1 MEGILQLKEVS
12 YDYHTKAGVVH
23 ALKNAT
29 ASFDE
34 GKLYAIVGRSGSG
47 KSTMMSL
54 CAGLDMP
61 KSGDILFRSKSLRE
75 QDCYQYRRKYACM
88 IFQSFYLLPQLTAA
102 ENVELS
108 LELIKY
114 KGNKKKRAVEL
125 LEMVGLTP
133 FHGKKRSFQL
143 SGGEQQRVAIAR
155 AIAPDPCIVLA
166 DEPTGSLDNENSM
179 NIITLLKRMAHEDK
193 KCVIV
198 ITHAGEIAAEADIIY
213 YMDDGTL
220 MTKKSG

>member
-1 MEGILQLKEVS
+1 
-12 YDYHTKAGVVH
+12 
-23 ALKNAT
+23 
-29 ASFDE
+29 
-34 GKLYAIVGRSGSG
+34 
-47 KSTMMSL
+47 
-54 CAGLDMP
+54 
-61 KSGDILFRSKSLRE
+61 
-75 QDCYQYRRKYACM
+75 
-88 IFQSFYLLPQLTAA
+88 
-102 ENVELS
+102 
-108 LELIKY
+108 
-114 KGNKKKRAVEL
+114 
-125 LEMVGLTP
+125 MVGLTP

-220 MTKKSG
+220 LTKKSG